1 VPDPVAR
8 LSIVHLGHVPYELH
22 HHRALFEAYARR
34 ARFLYLEVGG
44 PGVGAGLDDRLPR
57 RSTPSSTDLRAGPEI
72 VRVAGS
78 LPGRRFRIVN
88 EWNWWFAARTVLR
101 ALRRGESGPLI
112 LVSQTPDLLP
122 TLRGLPA
129 DATVYLVIDDYAGL
143 ARDPVSARHAARGH
157 RRMAREA
164 DVALAISL
172 PLAEDL
178 RRYRGLVYETT
189 TGVDCATFA
198 AAADGPI
205 WPAIAALPEPRVGLI
220 GNLND
225 RIDWPLIE
233 AIARRRPD
241 WQIVLV
247 GPVHQAGAGT
257 TAALSALGRLANV
270 HRVPEVPAAAIGSCA
285 IGLNVCLIA
294 YRPGAGTDGINPL
307 KLYQYLAAGRPVV
320 ASPLPALES
329 FRDVIAIGR
338 SEAEFESCIA
348 GALARGS
355 NLAARAQRQARVRPY
370 DWDRIAEQRLAI
382 LRDSIAGHRP

>member
-1 VPDPVAR
+1 
-8 LSIVHLGHVPYELH
+8 LTIVHLGHVSYELH
-22 HHRALFEAYARR
+22 HHRALFEEYARR
-34 ARFLYLEVGG
+34 ARFLYLEVDDPGG
-44 PGVGAGLDDRLPR
+44 SAGDRLPR
-57 RSTPSSTDLRAGPEI
+57 RSLPNPTDLRAGPEI
-72 VRVAGS
+72 VSVSGS
-78 LPGRRFRIVN
+78 LPGRRFRTVN
-88 EWNWWFAARTVLR
+88 QWNWWLAARAVLR
-101 ALRRGESGPLI
+101 ALRRGKSGPLI

-157 RRMAREA
+157 RRMARAA

-178 RRYRGLVYETT
+178 RRHRGLVYETT
-189 TGVDCATFA
+189 TGVDFATFA

-241 WQIVLV
+241 WHIVLV
-247 GPVHQAGAGT
+247 GPVHQAGAETVG
-257 TAALSALGRLANV
+257 ALSTLSRLANV

-285 IGLNVCLIA
+285 TGFNVCLIA
-294 YRPGAGTDGINPL
+294 YRAGAGTDGINPL

-329 FRDVIAIGR
+329 FRDVIGIGR
-338 SEAEFESCIA
+338 SKAEFESQI
-348 GALARGS
+348 ALALAGGS
-355 NLAARAQRQARVRPY
+355 DLAARAQRQERVRAY
-370 DWDRIAEQRLAI
+370 DWARIAEQRLAI
-382 LRDSIAGHRP
+382 FRESISGPGH